1 MMPSKRSLEAAKR
14 ILKEME
20 DEAFTLYESAFVG
33 KLIEVSTEEKRY
45 ECEKAVLN
53 SFSVLLP
60 QMTESEKEAL
70 LAFGEGMALVHRNLK
85 SVRSAV

>member
-1 MMPSKRSLEAAKR
+1 MIPSKRSMEMAKR

-20 DEAFTLYESAFVG
+20 DEGFTLYESAFVG
-33 KLIEVSTEEKRY
+33 KMIEVSPEEKRY